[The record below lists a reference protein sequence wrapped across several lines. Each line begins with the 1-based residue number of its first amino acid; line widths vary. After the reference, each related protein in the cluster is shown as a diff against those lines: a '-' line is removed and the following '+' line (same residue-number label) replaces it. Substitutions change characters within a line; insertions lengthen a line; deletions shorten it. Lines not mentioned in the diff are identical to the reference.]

1 MAQRNAKDVTNQ
13 DLKIGDLKKLI
24 CTIYVPIP
32 ILAILVA
39 GVHAQ
44 CTLTVGR
51 MILSCNKYIWVM
63 FIRALKNDASTS
75 GLQSSSEPQRY
86 IDSLQSAVQ
95 VCVFM

>member
-1 MAQRNAKDVTNQ
+1 MDPWRSEETYLY
-13 DLKIGDLKKLI
+13 DLRASSYSRHPGGGR
-24 CTIYVPIP
+24 P
-32 ILAILVA
+32 
-39 GVHAQ
+39 VHAQ
-44 CTLTVGR
+44 CTLSVRR
-51 MILSCNKYIWVM
+51 MILSCNKYMWVM